1 MKQEGNSL
9 GVQQSGLLTYTAK
22 GLGSLSGHRTK
33 IPPATW
39 HGQKKTEKKQTKK
52 QGKGV
57 QEKRVS
63 GTKFKKASKHRR
75 INNKAPLYST
85 GNYSQGNYIGSTISD
100 HNGK

>member
-39 HGQKKTEKKQTKK
+39 HGQKRQKKKNQEA
-52 QGKGV
+52 GKGSAREEGIWRQI
-57 QEKRVS
+57 QESVK
-63 GTKFKKASKHRR
+63 T
-75 INNKAPLYST
+75 
-85 GNYSQGNYIGSTISD
+85 
-100 HNGK
+100 